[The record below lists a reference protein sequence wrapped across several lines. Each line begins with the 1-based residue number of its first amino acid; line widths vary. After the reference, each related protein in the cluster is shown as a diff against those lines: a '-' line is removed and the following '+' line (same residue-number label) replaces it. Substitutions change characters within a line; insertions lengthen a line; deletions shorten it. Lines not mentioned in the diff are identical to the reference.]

1 MSFPDDIRDLRP
13 KKYNLIAILLVS
25 GIVHIKGYLLNNEI
39 SKIEGS
45 KYLILSRY
53 SVLVT
58 ERKANNLQQSFRAAI
73 TPEGTH
79 KSTVQPPQELQQHY
93 VKSILWLESALFVVA
108 YFPVIQEDLE
118 HDAFIISHETKSKIL
133 YIKCPTICSTIPSDH
148 LKPPYLYM
156 ETIKY

>member
-1 MSFPDDIRDLRP
+1 MINV
-13 KKYNLIAILLVS
+13 NLMLF
-25 GIVHIKGYLLNNEI
+25 YQ
-39 SKIEGS
+39 
-45 KYLILSRY
+45 YLILYRY

-58 ERKANNLQQSFRAAI
+58 ERKANNLQQSFRATRAI

-79 KSTVQPPQELQQHY
+79 KSTVQPSQELQQHY

-118 HDAFIISHETKSKIL
+118 HDAFIISRETKSKIL
-133 YIKCPTICSTIPSDH
+133 YIKCPTICSTILSDH

-156 ETIKY
+156 ETIKYWK